1 MRRIFLILVAVNIG
15 ILLWTLQK
23 QHHEDEPDLALEAG
37 VGNLRLL
44 AQVEKMPAMTPP
56 PSEQR
61 GGQELSTIP
70 ETGQRVSAPGTSAA
84 DDAQAGGSP
93 ASVEAPVSNQLL
105 DDPPE
110 HGIQQQ
116 EAPSGKLEAVPMMH
130 IAAASAEINATHQ
143 ASADDPSVGP
153 GTVVG
158 GGDAS
163 SVLPGDSDPDME
175 KPAADKLLE
184 TEKRKTSAMVEIEYD
199 GAEVLV
205 SKTIGGND
213 PGASVGVSSV
223 SEVDDAVPA
232 TQESYG
238 VEVASPAESC
248 GVFGPVEDE
257 ALSQAIANILENKDM
272 EVSIRIDTEER
283 VQGYWVM
290 IPPLNTRRE
299 AVEVVRR
306 LEAEGVT
313 DVMRFFKGEMRN
325 AISLGMY
332 NRRRNAENRRRSI
345 ASKGFAA
352 EVRARTRETQLRSI
366 DYRAK
371 GESAGQVIRDIR
383 IQYPEL
389 GHREQPCR

>member
-1 MRRIFLILVAVNIG
+1 MRRIFLLLVAVNIG
-15 ILLWTLQK
+15 ILLWTLQN

-44 AQVEKMPAMTPP
+44 AQVEKMPAKTPP
-56 PSEQR
+56 LPGQA
-61 GGQELSTIP
+61 GGQGLSTIP
-70 ETGQRVSAPGTSAA
+70 ETGQRVSAPGNPAA
-84 DDAQAGGSP
+84 DAAQAGGSP
-93 ASVEAPVSNQLL
+93 ASVEAPVSTQIL
-105 DDPPE
+105 DDLPE
-110 HGIQQQ
+110 HGVQQQ
-116 EAPSGKLEAVPMMH
+116 EAPAGKLEAVPMTH
-130 IAAASAEINATHQ
+130 IAEASAQFNATDQ
-143 ASADDPSVGP
+143 AGVGDPSVAL

-158 GGDAS
+158 DGDAS

-199 GAEVLV
+199 GAEELV
-205 SKTIGGND
+205 PKTIGSND

-223 SEVDDAVPA
+223 SGIDDAVPA

-238 VEVASPAESC
+238 LEVASPAESC

-257 ALSQAIANILENKDM
+257 ALSQAIANTLKNSGM

-371 GESAGQVIRDIR
+371 GESAGQVVRDIR

-389 GHREQPCR
+389 GHSEQPCQ